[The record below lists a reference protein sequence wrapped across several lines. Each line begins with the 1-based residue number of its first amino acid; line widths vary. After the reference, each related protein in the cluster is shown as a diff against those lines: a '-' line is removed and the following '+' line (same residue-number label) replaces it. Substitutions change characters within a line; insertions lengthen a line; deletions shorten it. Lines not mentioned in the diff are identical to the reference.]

1 MWAKIEATVFS
12 RVGGRKVGQDS
23 FPMIPAI
30 SFIFRVASVSVT
42 VTFKR
47 CKTKEYMQTK
57 KVRRSN
63 ESRRI

>member
-1 MWAKIEATVFS
+1 M
-12 RVGGRKVGQDS
+12 DY
-23 FPMIPAI
+23 
-30 SFIFRVASVSVT
+30 FIFRVDSVSVT

-63 ESRRI
+63 ESRGI